1 MLIYLKHIFCQVE
14 LNMLEV
20 VMSTVY

>member
-14 LNMLEV
+14 LNMLDV